1 MKTTVV
7 RERFLSTLQSAGFFV
22 STKINELGALRG
34 VYIEVSKNGII
45 VKSTNINDFYVGE
58 CGGKVEEEGSALVE
72 YKTFFEAVRSFADT
86 KIVINTTDK
95 SLIIRGAAGE
105 ARIPLMD
112 VAGFPHQQELK
123 EKKEIEKNIFSHNIL
138 DRILFSTATEE
149 TRPILTGTCIQYKD
163 GQINIVG
170 TDGFRMS
177 RGVVETKKGEASE
190 EKYII
195 SSRSLVAVLKILG
208 NNSKEVWYYSE
219 GKTIEFIGE
228 GQKIQSRLLEGEF
241 PPYEKVIPLSHET
254 QLVFKKED
262 FSNALKTVGLF
273 AREGS
278 RMVIFKI
285 EGGKLTLSS
294 ASPGSGE
301 GTAEITPSLFEG
313 KDNKIT
319 FNHKYLV
326 DISGH
331 LDGEDIVFEMS
342 NPFAPGVF
350 KNINE
355 DGYTHIIMPIR
366 TQE

>member
-7 RERFLSTLQSAGFFV
+7 RDRFLSTLQNAGYFV

-34 VYIEVSKNGII
+34 VYMEMGKGGII
-45 VKSTNINDFYVGE
+45 IKSTNINDFYVGE
-58 CGGKVEEEGSALVE
+58 CGGKVEEEGVVLVE
-72 YKTFFEAVRSFADT
+72 YKTFFEAIRSFVDT

-95 SLIIRGAAGE
+95 SLIIKGGGGE

-112 VAGFPHQQELK
+112 HLSFPHNQEFK
-123 EKKEIEKNIFSHNIL
+123 ERTPIEKNIFSHDAL
-138 DRILFSTATEE
+138 DRVLFSAATEE
-149 TRPILTGTCIQYKD
+149 TRPVLTGICIQNKEE
-163 GQINIVG
+163 GVNLVG

-177 RGVVETKKGEASE
+177 HYLLEKKGPPVADT
-190 EKYII
+190 KLIV
-195 SSRSLVAVLKILG
+195 SSRSLSSVLKILG
-208 NNSKEVWYYSE
+208 SNIKEAWSYGDGGVV
-219 GKTIEFIGE
+219 EFVGD

-241 PPYEKVIPLSHET
+241 PPYEKVIPTSHET
-254 QLVFKKED
+254 QLIIKKED
-262 FSNALKTVGLF
+262 FSNALKMIGLF

-278 RMVIFKI
+278 RMVVFKI
-285 EGGKLTLSS
+285 ERGRLTLTST
-294 ASPGSGE
+294 APGGGE
-301 GTAEITPSLFEG
+301 GTAEIIPSLFEG

-331 LDGEDIVFEMS
+331 LSSEDIVFEMTNS
-342 NPFAPGVF
+342 FAPGVF
-350 KNINE
+350 KNSGE